1 MQNKL
6 LSKMNAP
13 VVILLKVLINFIQ
26 ADNAV

>member
-1 MQNKL
+1 
-6 LSKMNAP
+6 MNAP